1 MTAEPSTPNGITPV
15 PTREKNIFMRIITM
29 NTSNQKSG
37 RSLPLWRQ
45 LLLQVITLA
54 IGFEVMFPI
63 MYIITLSFSSKT
75 ERPSTLQLIPQ
86 ELSVIGYQQVL
97 DHPTANPVTFL
108 ELLKN
113 SFVLSI
119 GVGLVALLIAVT
131 AAYAFSRFHFK
142 ARQVL
147 MVLVFI
153 PLLMPAVGLSTP
165 LYLLMNSVRVM
176 DCGNGVTAIAPFM
189 ACNADVTG
197 KLVFNLRDSLLGV
210 GIAMISGALPFA
222 VWNLKGY
229 LDTIPHE
236 LEEAAAID
244 GANANQVFFLIVLP
258 LAIPQLAVT
267 FFLGFIGHW
276 QEFALPWLFLTKPQD
291 YTLSMTLYNMTG
303 QYASSIPWNRFA
315 AMAVIVA
322 LPVAIIYIALQ
333 KYITGGLTTG
343 AVKG

>member
-1 MTAEPSTPNGITPV
+1 MNTPSETGK
-15 PTREKNIFMRIITM
+15 KNWLMRILTL

-45 LLLQVITLA
+45 LILQLLTLA
-54 IGFEVMFPI
+54 IGLEVMFPI
-63 MYIITLSFSSKT
+63 LYIITLSFSSKS
-75 ERPSTLQLIPQ
+75 ERPSTLQLIPT
-86 ELSVIGYQQVL
+86 ELSFMAYKQVL
-97 DHPTANPVTFL
+97 DRPTANPVSFI

-113 SFVLSI
+113 SFLLSI
-119 GVGLVALLIAVT
+119 GVGLVALLVAVT
-131 AAYAFSRFHFK
+131 AAYAFSRFNFK
-142 ARQVL
+142 LRQVL

-165 LYLLMNSVRVM
+165 LYLLMNGFKIV
-176 DCGNGVTAIAPFM
+176 DCGGGVTAINPFM
-189 ACNADVTG
+189 LCQQGVTG
-197 KLVFNLRDSLLGV
+197 KLLFNLRDSLLGV
-210 GIAMISGALPFA
+210 GVAMISGALPFA

-244 GANANQVFFLIVLP
+244 GADANQVFFLIVLP

-276 QEFALPWLFLTKPQD
+276 QEFALPWLFLTKPEN